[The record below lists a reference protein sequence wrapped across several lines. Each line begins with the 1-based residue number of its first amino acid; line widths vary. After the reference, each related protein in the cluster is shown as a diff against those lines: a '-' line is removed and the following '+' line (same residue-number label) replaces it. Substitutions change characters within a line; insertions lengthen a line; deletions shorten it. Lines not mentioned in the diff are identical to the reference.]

1 MLARQRHSLQA
12 GVLDP
17 FSPAATHFVDL
28 LHGMV
33 ENPASQELIQQGT
46 AAAGAGALKLPTLR
60 CRSLMHILLLLQF
73 LCMP

>member
-1 MLARQRHSLQA
+1 MPTLVTPEGRAHRIENKAQ
-12 GVLDP
+12 
-17 FSPAATHFVDL
+17 L

-33 ENPASQELIQQGT
+33 ENAASQELIQQGT
-46 AAAGAGALKLPTLR
+46 AVAGAGALELPTLR